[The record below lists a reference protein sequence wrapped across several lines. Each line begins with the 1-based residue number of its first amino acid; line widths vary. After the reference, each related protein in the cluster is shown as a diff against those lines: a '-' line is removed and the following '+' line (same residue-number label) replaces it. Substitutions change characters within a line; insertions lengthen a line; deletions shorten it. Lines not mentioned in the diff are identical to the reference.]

1 MEQAADVIVIGGGA
15 SGMVAAIAA
24 ARCRDR
30 VLILEKAPAMG
41 KKLLATGNGR
51 CNLMNKNPG
60 RYYGD
65 RDFAAQVLGK
75 NPVSTLTTFW
85 RSLGL
90 LLAYDGEGRGYPC
103 TYLASTVADCLK
115 EELRRQGTQAMTG
128 MGVTEIQPLSRAF
141 RVRTS
146 EGAVYNAS
154 RVILATGGAAQPKL
168 GGNQEAWP
176 WLEKLGHTLVAGR
189 PSLTPLRTDR
199 RSISG
204 LAGLRVKGEVTLF
217 RQGKA
222 LEKERG
228 EMLFTETGVSGIC
241 VMQLSRFAQPGDK
254 IRIRLLGNIFEE
266 EAQLLEELIRRRNVY
281 GAEPPENLWRGMLA
295 PKLGYAVCKQAGLA
309 LRGEACRDLDE
320 QQLNR
325 LAKTAMGYWVQVEA
339 LEGFD
344 RAQVMAGGVRCQELD
359 GQTMASRLWPGLH
372 VTGELTNVDGE
383 CGGYNLM
390 YAAMSGLRAG
400 WNGRMEAE

>member
-24 ARCRDR
+24 ARCGDR
-30 VLILEKAPAMG
+30 VLMLEKAPALG

-51 CNLMNKNPG
+51 CNLMNRNPG
-60 RYYGD
+60 RYYGEK
-65 RDFAAQVLGK
+65 DFAAQVMGAD
-75 NPVSTLTTFW
+75 PVSTLTAFW

-90 LLAYDGEGRGYPC
+90 LIVYDGEGRGYPC

-115 EELRRQGTQAMTG
+115 AELRRQGVQAMTG
-128 MGVTEIQPLSRAF
+128 QCVTELQPHSGAF
-141 RVRTS
+141 RARTS
-146 EGAVYNAS
+146 EGTVYSAP

-168 GGNQEAWP
+168 GGNQDAWP
-176 WLEKLGHTLVAGR
+176 WLARLGHTLVAGR

-217 RQGKA
+217 RQGEA

-228 EMLFTETGVSGIC
+228 EILFTETGISGIC
-241 VMQLSRFAQPGDK
+241 VMQLSRFAQPGDE
-254 IRIRLLGNIFEE
+254 ISIRLLGGLFEE
-266 EAQLLEELIRRRNVY
+266 ESQLREELIRRRDVY

-325 LAKTAMGYWVQVEA
+325 LAKAAMGYRVQVEA

-344 RAQVMAGGVRCQELD
+344 RAQVMAGGVRGQELD
-359 GQTMASRLWPGLH
+359 GRTMVSRLWPGLH
-372 VTGELTNVDGE
+372 IAGELTNVDGE

-390 YAAMSGLRAG
+390 YAAMSGLKAG